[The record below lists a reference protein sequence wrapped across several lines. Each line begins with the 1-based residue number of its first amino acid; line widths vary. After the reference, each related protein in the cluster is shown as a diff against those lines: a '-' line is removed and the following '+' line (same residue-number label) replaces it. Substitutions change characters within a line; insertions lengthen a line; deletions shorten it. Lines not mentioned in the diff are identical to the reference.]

1 MVLDSSLVEHLS
13 LAIVNSLID
22 QIALIDTKGTIIF
35 VNDAWLS
42 FASHNGGDLAAC
54 GTGVNYFDYCRENRE
69 VYEGI
74 LSVLSGLKPKF
85 TYEYPCDSEDEKRW
99 FLMNVTPLLV
109 ESEIRGATISHINI
123 TDRKIMEEKLIELAI
138 TDTLTSLHN
147 RRYLEMKF
155 KEEMVRASRYHHP
168 ISFII
173 LDIDHFKNI
182 NDCYGH
188 PVGDEV
194 LIRIADTVLENTR
207 ETDICARIG
216 GEEFA
221 ILLPETDEAEALG
234 VARKVHSAIQDL
246 QIDVGDLI
254 LSVTV
259 SMGIITKSSDFNMQD
274 MMEETDKALYSA
286 KNNGRNMICIV

>member
-1 MVLDSSLVEHLS
+1 MVSSNVEHLS

-35 VNDAWLS
+35 VNESWIS
-42 FASHNGGDLAAC
+42 FASNNGGDLAAC
-54 GTGVNYFDYCRENRE
+54 GIGANYFDYCGENRE
-69 VYEGI
+69 VLEGI
-74 LSVLSGLKPKF
+74 LSVLFGNKPNF
-85 TYEYPCDSEDEKRW
+85 TYEYPCDSAYEKRW

-109 ESEIRGATISHINI
+109 KSEIKGATISHINI
-123 TDRKIMEEKLIELAI
+123 TERKIMEEKLIELAI
-138 TDTLTSLHN
+138 SDTLTSLHN
-147 RRYLEMKF
+147 RRYLEKKF
-155 KEEMVRASRYHHP
+155 IEEMARASRYHHP

-173 LDIDHFKNI
+173 LDIDRFKNI
-182 NDCYGH
+182 NDRHGH
-188 PVGDEV
+188 FVGDEV
-194 LIRIADTVLENTR
+194 LIKIADTVLENTR

-221 ILLPETDEAEALG
+221 ILLPETDEAEALS
-234 VARKVHSAIQDL
+234 VARRVHSAIQDL
-246 QIDVGDLI
+246 QIPVGDLT
-254 LSVTV
+254 LTVTV